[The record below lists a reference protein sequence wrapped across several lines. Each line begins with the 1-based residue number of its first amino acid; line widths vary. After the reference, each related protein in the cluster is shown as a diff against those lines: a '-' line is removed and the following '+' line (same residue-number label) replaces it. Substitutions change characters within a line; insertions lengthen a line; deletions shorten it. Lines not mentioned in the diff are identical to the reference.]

1 MKSIL
6 AAATVIMVS
15 LSATSAAQ
23 TQKPGATGAKPTSA
37 KETKFCLTVESMG
50 SRRAQVECKTKGE
63 WARDGVDID
72 EELKK

>member
-1 MKSIL
+1 MKSVL

-15 LSATSAAQ
+15 VSAAGAAQ
-23 TQKPGATGAKPTSA
+23 TQNPGATKAKPAST
-37 KETKFCLTVESMG
+37 KETKFCFTVEGMG
-50 SRRAQVECKTKGE
+50 SRLAKVECKTKGE